1 MKTIYYEKN
10 VPKILA
16 TKFFAKCCKSL
27 LFSGLNAVK
36 YNKKL
41 PDPPLPAPTW
51 VKVRNIQTG
60 LCGTDLSFFKSTTG
74 TQIALEPLP
83 VSDITYLGHETVGV
97 VEEVG
102 PEVRKFK
109 VGDRVTLME
118 YMSCCGNKDIRPLC
132 PRCAE
137 GNYCLCENYGE
148 KPPIKLPITGGGF
161 GDYYLAPEHQLCKVF
176 DELTDDQATL
186 IEPTAVSLHAVL
198 RHTPKPGEKVLVLG
212 AGAIGL
218 GIVQCLRILQPECR
232 IYVMEKVA
240 SRQEFAL
247 RLGAHEIL
255 KGEPYSAVAKATGAK
270 LYEGMF
276 HNKMM
281 LGGFDVVYDCVGS
294 KWAFHNCLRWLRA
307 RGTLVK
313 VGHHMCPTEYDE
325 TPIWWQELNIVGID
339 AHGMEERDGRAIT
352 TFDYAQEL
360 MREGLY
366 RTEGFITHRF
376 KLDDYK
382 KAFKILLE
390 NPPGVVKIVLDCR
403 G

>member
-10 VPKILA
+10 ILKILL
-16 TKFFAKCCKSL
+16 TKLNAKYFKGL

-36 YNKKL
+36 YDRRL
-41 PDPPLPAPTW
+41 PDPKLPSPSW
-51 VKVRNIQTG
+51 VKVRNIQAG
-60 LCGTDLSFFKSTTG
+60 VCGTDLSFFKSTPG
-74 TQIALEPLP
+74 TSIALEPMP
-83 VSDITYLGHETVGV
+83 GSEVTFLGHETIGV

-102 PEVRKFK
+102 KEVTKFK

-132 PRCAE
+132 PECAQ
-137 GNYCLCENYGE
+137 GDYCLCENYGE
-148 KPPIKLPITGGGF
+148 KSPLSLPMTGAGF

-176 DELTDDQATL
+176 DELDDDQATL

-198 RHTPKPGEKVLVLG
+198 RHTPKPGEKVMVLG
-212 AGAIGL
+212 AGTIGL
-218 GIVQCLRILQPECR
+218 GIIQCLKIIQPKCR
-232 IYVMEKVA
+232 IYVMERIPSK
-240 SRQEFAL
+240 QEFAL
-247 RLGAHEIL
+247 KLGADEII
-255 KGEPYSAVAKATGAK
+255 KGEPYFAIAKATDAK
-270 LYEGMF
+270 VYEGMF

-281 LGGFDVVYDCVGS
+281 MGGFDVIYDCVGS
-294 KWAFHNCLRWLRA
+294 KWAFQNCLRWLHS

-339 AHGMEERDGRAIT
+339 AHGMEHVDGRDIT

-360 MREGLY
+360 IRDGKY

-382 KAFKILLE
+382 KAFKVMIE
-390 NPPGVVKIVLDCR
+390 NPPELIKIVLECK
-403 G
+403 